1 MRHFRNLLLGHAWKN
16 LPTVEHWE
24 QKKTMVSQK
33 LRVWWKNYLWFL
45 LAGYDA
51 LSLKPMGLLSFTSGG
66 AGPKRWAMSWSLVLV
81 LIHRFLRVGY
91 MMTDGEFLWWRD
103 SAALIICVLTLPLL
117 YCPSSLYLSLVS
129 LRRSVP
135 AAGVHT
141 VFQGWSCSMR
151 TASLATSPQV
161 QWMHAELSGIT
172 RQARRADLHPP
183 GWWRSSLIN
192 AF

>member
-16 LPTVEHWE
+16 LPTAEHWE
-24 QKKTMVSQK
+24 QKKIVVSQK
-33 LRVWWKNYLWFL
+33 LRVWRKNCVWFL
-45 LAGYDA
+45 SAGYDA
-51 LSLKPMGLLSFTSGG
+51 LSLKPMDLPSFTSGG

-81 LIHRFLRVGY
+81 LIHWLIRDDWWGIPLVEGQCS
-91 MMTDGEFLWWRD
+91 TDHLCSH
-103 SAALIICVLTLPLL
+103 SA
-117 YCPSSLYLSLVS
+117 PSLLSLFALS
-129 LRRSVP
+129 ISCELRRSVP

-151 TASLATSPQV
+151 TASLATSPHV
-161 QWMHAELSGIT
+161 QWMRAELSGIT

-183 GWWRSSLIN
+183 GWWWSSLIN